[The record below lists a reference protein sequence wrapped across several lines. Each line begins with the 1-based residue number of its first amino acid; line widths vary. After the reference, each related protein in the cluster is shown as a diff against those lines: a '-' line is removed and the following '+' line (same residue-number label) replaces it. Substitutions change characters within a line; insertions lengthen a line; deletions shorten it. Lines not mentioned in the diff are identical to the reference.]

1 MGKAHLLV
9 VEDEME
15 MRLMLTAVLRD
26 AGYRVS
32 EAADGNAAMRILHDD
47 PPDLVVLDL
56 LIPGISG
63 FEVCAAVR
71 RSADRDVPVLVVTAH
86 GSPENRRTA
95 YACGANEIV
104 AKPFTNPSLLAA
116 VARLLSPDAE
126 AGEKKEP

>member
-1 MGKAHLLV
+1 MANEHLLV
-9 VEDEME
+9 VEDELE
-15 MRLMLTAVLRD
+15 TRLMLTTLLRQ

-32 EAADGNAAMRILHDD
+32 EAADGNEALRILHED

-56 LIPGISG
+56 LIPGITG

-95 YACGANEIV
+95 MACGASEII
-104 AKPFTNPSLLAA
+104 AKPFWNEGLLSSI
-116 VARLLSPDAE
+116 ARLLAE
-126 AGEKKEP
+126 AKNERGKPQ